1 MAALRHKIF
10 ENYPTFRLDI
20 DNIVLPCCEYVD
32 FEGIPSL
39 SPTRKF
45 SILLFNIR
53 SCRKNFL
60 DFTCHFQEYF
70 CKYSCIALVETWLTN
85 DFDGLFTISGFK
97 SCNVYRTNN
106 GGGIRLYYRNNLAV
120 KVIPEFS
127 LVADTCEMLT
137 VEVSCTDTK
146 IILSVFYHP
155 PTSDHNRNNM
165 FIDYCCNNLSLIRRM
180 GHPIVACGDFNLN
193 LLNPLRY
200 NYISDFVNNMLELGL
215 NPIITIPTKYNHN
228 NEITKYS
235 IIDHI
240 WTSMP
245 SMQVGSYVIPIE
257 ITDHFPVAASFSFT
271 DASEK
276 APGSIKRVF
285 NHNNNL
291 LFTTYVSNIFP
302 VPINDD
308 MNETFNS
315 YFSRIFEAY
324 NEAYPITSDKIKV
337 AKNCPWMTP
346 RIKACIRKKS
356 QLYRMF
362 VRGTIVRE
370 DYTTYKNRLT
380 SLLRRAERLYYFR
393 LFLRAGGNSGRVW
406 SHINALLGNHSKAL
420 MEGLQVDASFI
431 SGSDMVNYANSY
443 FVNIANDLTSTL
455 QHTGPYVH
463 LTRPNLNSCNFF
475 PTDVGEVSTV
485 IKTLKNKG
493 NGVHDL
499 SVASLKNNSHLFSEH
514 VSFLYNYSIEKETF
528 PDELKVAKVV
538 PGHKC
543 GPKDRIDNYR
553 PISNLPVLSK
563 VFEKL
568 TLTRVTSFV
577 NRYSLL
583 SESQFGFR
591 QGKNITQAAI
601 KLTTLITDAYHKKTY
616 AACFFLDLR
625 KAFDTIDHSILLQ
638 KLYHSGFRGPLNQYM
653 ASYLTGRKQHIQ
665 VGNLK
670 SDELPITKGVPQGS
684 ILGPLLFCL
693 FINDIV
699 DAVDVEVVLFAD
711 DAAFIISAP
720 TLQLLYDQIHKL
732 FADLTRYLTANK
744 LIPNLGKSKL
754 MFFSSRPCS
763 VLEDIVFGSEV
774 IEWVSEFRYLG
785 LNLTNKMS
793 YALHIDKVSTRISQY
808 TGVFYNLNKI
818 LPRHILLLLYF
829 ALILPHLTLHIVIW
843 GAAPDIYIKKLMVK
857 QNKLLRAMLGV
868 KVVNGRPLVPTKD
881 MYKNLGLLTVDSL
894 YKLHL
899 FKFLVLV
906 LKGSLPSFYE
916 LLLRPLLYSHS
927 YHTRR
932 GTFRHPLVVCE
943 VERRAVT
950 HQLVLL
956 YDEIP
961 PELYIDVSVFTAVN
975 KYKKALFSS
984 Q

>member
-1 MAALRHKIF
+1 MTALQYKTF
-10 ENYPTFRLDI
+10 ENYPTFKLDI
-20 DNIVLPCCEYVD
+20 ENIVLSRCDYVN

-39 SPTRKF
+39 SPTCKF

-85 DFDGLFTISGFK
+85 EFDSLFAISGFK
-97 SCNVYRTNN
+97 SYNIYRTKN
-106 GGGIRLYYRNNLAV
+106 GGGIRLYFRNNLTV
-120 KVIPEFS
+120 QIIPEFS
-127 LVADTCEMLT
+127 LIADTCEMLT
-137 VEVSCTDTK
+137 VEVSCPDK
-146 IILSVFYHP
+146 RIILSVFYHP

-165 FIDYCCNNLSLIRRM
+165 FIEYCCNKLSLIRNM
-180 GHPIVACGDFNLN
+180 GHPMLVCGDFNLN
-193 LLNPLRY
+193 LLNPLKY

-215 NPIITIPTKYNHN
+215 NPIITIPTKYNHH
-228 NEITKYS
+228 NEITKHS
-235 IIDHI
+235 ILDQI
-240 WTSMP
+240 WTSMSP
-245 SMQVGSYVIPIE
+245 MRIHSYVVPIE
-257 ITDHFPVAASFSFT
+257 ITDHFPVAASFSFA
-271 DASEK
+271 DAAEETPSNT
-276 APGSIKRVF
+276 KRVF

-291 LFTTYVSNIFP
+291 IFTSHVSNIIP
-302 VPINDD
+302 VPVNND
-308 MNETFNS
+308 MNKTFNS
-315 YFSRIFEAY
+315 YSSRVFEAY
-324 NEAYPITSDKIKV
+324 NEAYPIITDKIEV
-337 AKNCPWMTP
+337 AKKCPWITP

-356 QLYRMF
+356 RLYRMF
-362 VRGTIVRE
+362 VRGTIIRE

-380 SLLRRAERLYYFR
+380 SLLRRANRLYYFK
-393 LFLRAGGNSGRVW
+393 LFLRAGKNSGRVW
-406 SHINALLGNHSKAL
+406 SHINTLLGNHSRTL
-420 MEGLQVDASFI
+420 MERLQVDASFI
-431 SGSDMVNYANSY
+431 TGFDMVNYANAY
-443 FVNIANDLTSTL
+443 FVNIANDLTSAL
-455 QHTGPYVH
+455 QPTGHYVH
-463 LTRPNLNSCNFF
+463 LTRPNLNSCNFL
-475 PTDVGEVSTV
+475 PTDVDEVSTV

-499 SVASLKNNSHLFSEH
+499 SVASLKNNSHIFSEH
-514 VSFLYNYSIEKETF
+514 LSFLYNYSIEKETF
-528 PDELKVAKVV
+528 PDGLKIAKVV

-543 GPKDRIDNYR
+543 GPKDRVDNYR

-563 VFEKL
+563 VFERL
-568 TLTRVTSFV
+568 TLTRITSFV

-583 SESQFGFR
+583 SDSQFGFR
-591 QGKNITQAAI
+591 QGRNITQAAI

-625 KAFDTIDHSILLQ
+625 KAFDTIDHGILLQ
-638 KLYHSGFRGPLNQYM
+638 KLYHSGFRGPINQYL
-653 ASYLTGRKQHIQ
+653 ASYLSGRKQHIQ
-665 VGNLK
+665 VGNFK
-670 SDELPITKGVPQGS
+670 SDSLPITKGVPQGS

-711 DAAFIISAP
+711 DAAFVISAP
-720 TLQLLYDQIHKL
+720 TLQLLYDLIKKL
-732 FADLTRYLTANK
+732 FADLTRYLSVNK

-785 LNLTNKMS
+785 LNITNKMS

-818 LPRHILLLLYF
+818 LPRRILLLLYF

-843 GAAPDIYIKKLMVK
+843 GAAPDTYIKKLMIK

-868 KVVNGRPLVPTKD
+868 ETVNGRPLVQTKD
-881 MYKNLGLLTVDSL
+881 MYKNLGLLTVESL

-899 FKFLVLV
+899 FKFMVLV
-906 LKGSLPSFYE
+906 LKGNLPSFYE
-916 LLLRPLLYSHS
+916 LLIRPLLYSHN

-932 GTFRHPLVVCE
+932 GSFRHPLVVCE
-943 VERRAVT
+943 VERRGVT

-956 YDEIP
+956 YDEIQ
-961 PELYIDVSVFTAVN
+961 PEFYIDVSVHTAAN
-975 KYKKALFSS
+975 KYKKALLSS